1 MKIAVRVC
9 RRRKNMPS
17 LRISLWIAILG
28 QFILIY
34 ANSPNMTKHENKLS
48 IGMTVIDDSRI
59 PALRILAKKMNFE
72 YSISWCRNF
81 DELVNKVCFA

>member
-17 LRISLWIAILG
+17 LRILLGTMILG
-28 QFILIY
+28 QFVLTY
-34 ANSPNMTKHENKLS
+34 VNSLNMTKNENKLS

-59 PALRILAKKMNFE
+59 PAMRILAKKMNFE

>member
-1 MKIAVRVC
+1 MKKSSKVC
-9 RRRKNMPS
+9 RRRKTMPS
-17 LRISLWIAILG
+17 LHILLWIVMLG
-28 QFILIY
+28 QFLLTY
-34 ANSPNMTKHENKLS
+34 ANSHNMTKHENKLS